1 MPPRCWWGLQA
12 TISTT
17 KPKPELW
24 DGARAKALA
33 ARWKWCLT
41 AKKRN
46 GERYATSKAEAINF
60 FERYFGYVAKSDF
73 LTGRDGR
80 WSGCDLAWLVKADN
94 FAKVLQGNYENRQ
107 EATA

>member
-1 MPPRCWWGLQA
+1 M
-12 TISTT
+12 
-17 KPKPELW
+17 
-24 DGARAKALA
+24 
-33 ARWKWCLT
+33 
-41 AKKRN
+41 
-46 GERYATSKAEAINF
+46 NF

-107 EATA
+107 QEATT